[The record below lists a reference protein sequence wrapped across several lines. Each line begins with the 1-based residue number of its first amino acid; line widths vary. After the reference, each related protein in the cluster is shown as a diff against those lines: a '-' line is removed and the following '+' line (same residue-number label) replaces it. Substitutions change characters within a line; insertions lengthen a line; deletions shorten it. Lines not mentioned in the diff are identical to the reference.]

1 VPHEPTDAEGTE
13 FGDEDEELGALMRNI
28 ARTWWLAVPKTI
40 SIDATAS
47 AP

>member
-1 VPHEPTDAEGTE
+1 MKSWTPP
-13 FGDEDEELGALMRNI
+13 MRNI